1 MLNYK
6 VLQMKRSLSF
16 IGLMFF
22 TCGFALGLNPILL
35 PVLRQSLQVSSLQSY
50 LIVFASFVPFLIWGW
65 PAQASIRRWGYK
77 ATMALAFVGFALSFG
92 IYLWAASALSFPLFL
107 LASFVSG
114 SANAVLQASINPYV
128 TFLGPIESGAQRIS
142 LMGICNKLAWPLPSL
157 FMVWFVGHEVAS
169 LRLSELTSPFM
180 IIIGIM
186 LVLAGACLLFPL
198 PAISLDG
205 NASDPADAGTD
216 APQSAEP
223 ARLADFPHLWLG
235 ALTLFLYVGVET
247 VSLAT
252 GVDYA
257 DSLGLERADLYAW
270 IAPVGMIIGYIA
282 GVILIPR
289 YLSQGAALRI
299 CSAIAILGSV
309 LVPLLPAASS
319 IWALGLLALGC
330 SLMWPAIWPLASC
343 DLGSYTA
350 KGNALLTMSIAGGA
364 VIPTVFGALCD
375 ASMDACGTIQLA
387 YWICL
392 PCFLFIFIY
401 GVWGHKIR
409 RHRK

>member
-1 MLNYK
+1 
-6 VLQMKRSLSF
+6 MKRSLSF

-35 PVLRQSLQVSSLQSY
+35 PVLRQSLQVSALQSY
-50 LIVFASFVPFLIWGW
+50 LIVFASFVPFLLWGW
-65 PAQASIRRWGYK
+65 PAQKSIRRWGYK
-77 ATMALAFVGFALSFG
+77 VTMSLSFVIFALSFG
-92 IYLWAASALSFPLFL
+92 IYLWAARTLSFPLFL

-128 TFLGPIESGAQRIS
+128 TFLGPVESGAQRIS

-157 FMVWFVGHEVAS
+157 FLVWFVGHEVAS
-169 LRLSELTSPFM
+169 LQVSELTSPFM

-198 PAISLDG
+198 PAIPLDG
-205 NASDPADAGTD
+205 NTGDTPAPTAAKNDGKTVK
-216 APQSAEP
+216 P
-223 ARLADFPHLWLG
+223 RLADYPHLWLG
-235 ALTLFLYVGVET
+235 ALTLFLYVGAET

-257 DSLGLERADLYAW
+257 NSLGLERANLYAW
-270 IAPVGMIIGYIA
+270 IAPVGMIVGYIA

-289 YLSQGAALRI
+289 HLSQSAALRI

-309 LVPLLPAASS
+309 LVPMLPATWS

-343 DLGSYTA
+343 DLGAYTTR
-350 KGNALLTMSIAGGA
+350 GNALLTMSIAGGA
-364 VIPTVFGALCD
+364 VIPTLFGALCD
-375 ASMDACGTIQLA
+375 MSINACGTIQLA

-392 PCFLFIFIY
+392 PCFLAIFIY

-409 RHRK
+409 RKGH